1 MVMMFT
7 EVQPV
12 QAAAPTTGL
21 LVSAIRPRGESDQDW
36 ANGFAWRTERCPSWQ
51 GYEPCDTL
59 ETAPPADG
67 NGIEYHRPV
76 AYRVRDECTTLS
88 GAFDTSR
95 VERMADAVASHV
107 IAEELWEGTLTQAN
121 TYDTR
126 GETGRTN
133 NYLARSTA
141 TTVGTGPYPVLE
153 ALGLLEEAARRD
165 AGGQQVA
172 IHMPIRLVPE
182 AEGALVRNG
191 NLIYTK
197 TGSLVIADSGYTGT
211 GPAGQA
217 VTDEAAWMYATG
229 PVTVRMSTVDIGT
242 DPQST
247 VDRATNRR
255 TVWAHRLFAAT
266 FDPCTHYAI
275 QAALPG
281 AVSA

>member
-12 QAAAPTTGL
+12 QAAAPTSGL
-21 LVSAIRPRGESDQDW
+21 LVSAIRPRGESEQDW
-36 ANGFAWRTERCPSWQ
+36 VNGFAWRTERCPSWQ
-51 GYEPCDTL
+51 TYEPCDTL
-59 ETAPPADG
+59 NSAPPEDG

-88 GAFDTSR
+88 GTLDTSR

-107 IAEELWEGTLTQAN
+107 IAEELWEGALTQAN

-133 NYLARSTA
+133 NYLARDTA
-141 TTVGTGPYPVLE
+141 TVVGTGPYPIHE
-153 ALGLLEEAARRD
+153 ALALLEEAARRD
-165 AGGQQVA
+165 AGGQQVV
-172 IHMPIRLVPE
+172 IHMPIRLMPDS
-182 AEGALVRNG
+182 GLVRNG
-191 NLIYTK
+191 NLLYTQ
-197 TGSLVIADSGYTGT
+197 TGALVIADSGYTGT
-211 GPAGQA
+211 GPEGEA

-229 PVTVRMSTVDIGT
+229 PVQVRMTSVDI
-242 DPQST
+242 ST
-247 VDRATNRR
+247 EPRETVNMATNRR
-255 TVWAHRLFAAT
+255 TVWGNRVFAAT

-281 AVSA
+281 AVAVA

>member
-12 QAAAPTTGL
+12 PAAAPAMGL
-21 LVSAIRPRGESDQDW
+21 LVSAVKPPRSESEQDW
-36 ANGFAWRTERCPSWQ
+36 ANGFAWRTERCPTWQ
-51 GYEPCDTL
+51 GYDPCDTL
-59 ETAPPADG
+59 ETLPAEDG

-76 AYRVRDECTTLS
+76 GYRVRDECTTLS
-88 GAFDTSR
+88 GVFDTER
-95 VERMADAVASHV
+95 VTRMSDAVASHV

-121 TYDTR
+121 PYDTR
-126 GETGRTN
+126 DETNRTN
-133 NYLARSTA
+133 NYLARTTA
-141 TTVGTGPYPVLE
+141 TTVGAGPYPIHE

-165 AGGQQVA
+165 AGGQQIV
-172 IHMPIRLVPE
+172 IHMPIRLVP
-182 AEGALVRNG
+182 ADGLVKVG
-191 NLIYTK
+191 NLLYTH
-197 TGSLVIADSGYTGT
+197 TGALVIADSGYTGT

-229 PVTVRMSTVDIGT
+229 PVTVRQSTVDIGT
-242 DPQST
+242 DPVST

-266 FDPCTHYAI
+266 FDPCTHFAI

>member
-12 QAAAPTTGL
+12 QAAAPATGL
-21 LVSAIRPRGESDQDW
+21 LVSAVKPPRGESDADW
-36 ANGFAWRTERCPSWQ
+36 ANGFAWRTERCPAWQ
-51 GYEPCDTL
+51 VYEPCDTL
-59 ETAPPADG
+59 ETLPPEDG

-76 AYRVRDECTTLS
+76 GYRVRDECTTLN
-88 GAFDTSR
+88 GAFDSER
-95 VERMADAVASHV
+95 VTRMADAVASHV

-126 GETGRTN
+126 DETGRTN
-133 NYLARSTA
+133 NYLARATA
-141 TTVGTGPYPVLE
+141 TTVGTGPYPIHE

-165 AGGQQVA
+165 AGGQQVV
-172 IHMPIRLVPE
+172 IHMPIRLVPGDGLVKVGNLLYTQT
-182 AEGALVRNG
+182 GALV
-191 NLIYTK
+191 I
-197 TGSLVIADSGYTGT
+197 VDSGYTGT

-229 PVTVRMSTVDIGT
+229 PVTVRQSTVDIGVE
-242 DPQST
+242 PSST
-247 VDRATNRR
+247 LDRNTNRR
-255 TVWAHRLFAAT
+255 AVWADRLFAAT
-266 FDPCTHYAI
+266 FDPCTHFAI

>member
-21 LVSAIRPRGESDQDW
+21 LVSAIRPRGESEQDW
-36 ANGFAWRTERCPSWQ
+36 VNGFAWRTERCPTWQ
-51 GYEPCDTL
+51 GYDPCDTL
-59 ETAPPADG
+59 NSAPAQDG
-67 NGIEYHRPV
+67 DGLEYYRPL

-88 GAFDTSR
+88 GEFDTSR
-95 VERMADAVASHV
+95 VERKADAIASHV

-126 GETGRTN
+126 DETGRTN

-141 TTVGTGPYPVLE
+141 TVVGTGPYPVIE

-165 AGGQQVA
+165 AGGQQVV
-172 IHMPIRLVPE
+172 IHMPIRLMPE
-182 AEGALVRNG
+182 SGLVRNG
-191 NLIYTK
+191 NLLYTQ
-197 TGSLVIADSGYTGT
+197 TGALVIADSGYTGS
-211 GPAGQA
+211 GPANQA
-217 VTDEAAWMYATG
+217 PTDEAAWMYATG
-229 PVTVRMSTVDIGT
+229 PVTVRLSSVDIGT
-242 DPQST
+242 EPRST
-247 VDRATNRR
+247 LDRATNRR
-255 TVWAHRLFAAT
+255 TVWANRVFAAT

>member
-1 MVMMFT
+1 MVMIFT

-12 QAAAPTTGL
+12 QAAAPTSGL
-21 LVSAIRPRGESDQDW
+21 LVSAIRPRGESEQDW
-36 ANGFAWRTERCPSWQ
+36 VNGFAWRTERCPTWQ

-59 ETAPPADG
+59 NTAPAADG

-88 GAFDTSR
+88 GEFDTSR

-107 IAEELWEGTLTQAN
+107 IAEELWEGTITQAN

-126 GETGRTN
+126 DETGRTN
-133 NYLARSTA
+133 NYLARATA

-165 AGGQQVA
+165 AGGQQVV
-172 IHMPIRLVPE
+172 IHMPLRLVPE
-182 AEGALVRNG
+182 AETALVRNG
-191 NLIYTK
+191 NLLYTH
-197 TGSLVIADSGYTGT
+197 TGALVIADSGYTGT

-217 VTDEAAWMYATG
+217 VTDEIAWMYATG
-229 PVTVRMSTVDIGT
+229 PVSVRTTSVEIGT
-242 DPQST
+242 EPRST
-247 VDRATNRR
+247 LDRSINRR
-255 TVWAHRLFAAT
+255 TVWANRVFAAT